1 MRRLLLAIL
10 AVAATVGSTAPAAAV
25 DADVFRRGVRWCA
38 STYAGHGTLEGFGA
52 PLDINYPNGG
62 NDHRAPLFAPGNG
75 RVRIHSRGW
84 GGGWGNSIIWRSAD
98 GREEIHLA
106 HLDVFGERG
115 RVKAGDLIGRVGNT
129 GSSNGSHLHTSRRV
143 GDRPARLRL
152 MGRVIRAGRC
162 YTSTGPLPARCA
174 GRVATIVG
182 TRGDDVLRGTKERD
196 VIAGLTGD
204 DRILGGRGNDLV
216 CGHDG
221 KDDLQGRGG
230 RDRLLGGAGAD
241 RFEGGPGNDRL
252 QGGAGPDLAVYRA
265 APRAVKIDLSAGS
278 ASGHGTDS
286 LTGIERLSGTPWADF
301 LTGDARANMLWG
313 RGGDDT
319 LDGAD
324 GEDMLDG
331 GPDVDSCVNGETVR
345 RCEAPLIDT

>member
-25 DADVFRRGVRWCA
+25 DADVYRRGVRWCA
-38 STYAGHGTLEGFGA
+38 STYAGHGGLEGFGP
-52 PLDINYPNGG
+52 PLDINYSEHR
-62 NDHRAPLFAPGNG
+62 NDHRAPLFAPGPG
-75 RVRIHSRGW
+75 RVRIYSRGW
-84 GGGWGNSIIWRSAD
+84 GGGWGNSVIWRSAD
-98 GREEIHLA
+98 GREEIQLA
-106 HLDVFGERG
+106 HLDSFGRRG

-129 GSSNGSHLHTSRRV
+129 GSSDGSHLHTARRV
-143 GDRPARLRL
+143 GGKPAPLRL
-152 MGRVIRAGRC
+152 MGRIIRAGRC
-162 YTSTGPLPARCA
+162 YTSIGPLPPRCA

-182 TRGDDVLRGTKERD
+182 TRGADVLRGTKGRD
-196 VIAGLTGD
+196 VIAGLAGN
-204 DRILGGRGNDLV
+204 DRILGGGGNDLV

-221 KDDLQGRGG
+221 KDDLRGRGG

-241 RFEGGPGNDRL
+241 RLEGGSGNDRL
-252 QGGAGPDLAVYRA
+252 QGGAGPDLALHRA
-265 APRAVKIDLSAGS
+265 APRAVRIDLSEGS

-286 LTGIERLSGTPWADF
+286 LRGIERLSGTPWADS
-301 LTGDARANMLWG
+301 LTGNARPNRLRG

-331 GPDVDSCVNGETVR
+331 GPDVDSCVDGETTR
-345 RCEAPLIDT
+345 RCEVPLSLG